1 VQRVALIV
9 NPLASRVTPSVATAV
24 ERALARVGS
33 VETLLTEATGHA
45 TELARGSTDRAD
57 ALVVFSGDGG
67 FNEVLNGVDGALPVG
82 FVPGGGSSVL
92 PRALGLPREPVAA
105 AERIAAALDSG
116 RTRRISLGRVNGRRF
131 GFASGVG
138 LDAEVV
144 RRVDAYGREGGRRRG
159 DATFVLELAKLVAR
173 NRYAAPRATLHAAG
187 RSERCAL
194 VIAANMHPWS
204 YAGPLPLRAAPR
216 AQAEAGIDV
225 LAPARLGR
233 RQAPRA
239 ARYLLVDG
247 AHARREIPGFP
258 YFHDVAE
265 AILTCDEPLPAEVDG
280 DDIGDV
286 TEVRFGVDYRG
297 ARLLV

>member
-144 RRVDAYGREGGRRRG
+144 RRVDAIGRADGGRRPGDVQFARALFRAVAERRG
-159 DATFVLELAKLVAR
+159 RFAPALEIRGVGRAAFALVA
-173 NRYAAPRATLHAAG
+173 NTDPYTYFGALPVHFAPRARFELGLDVAAPASVRAYELPILLG
-187 RSERCAL
+187 AAL
-194 VIAANMHPWS
+194 VGSSIARRANIRYLHDVEAVELECDRPM
-204 YAGPLPLRAAPR
+204 PLHVDGEDLGNVDRAVFA
-216 AQAEAGIDV
+216 AERGVLDV
-225 LAPARLGR
+225 L
-233 RQAPRA
+233 
-239 ARYLLVDG
+239 V
-247 AHARREIPGFP
+247 
-258 YFHDVAE
+258 
-265 AILTCDEPLPAEVDG
+265 
-280 DDIGDV
+280 
-286 TEVRFGVDYRG
+286 
-297 ARLLV
+297 